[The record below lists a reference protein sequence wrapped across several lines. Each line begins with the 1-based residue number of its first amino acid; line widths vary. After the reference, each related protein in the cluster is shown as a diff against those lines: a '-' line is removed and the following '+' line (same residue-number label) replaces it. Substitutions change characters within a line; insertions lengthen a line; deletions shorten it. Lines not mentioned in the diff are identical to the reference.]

1 MPRCKNA
8 IILILRINMARLA
21 LFQLDPVSYNHLFQM
36 LRRQMAILTYHGG
49 FEPSRGDIL
58 NPSNMVFSN
67 FHVLTSPNVDMCSM
81 GKVATTQW
89 RKVFCDLDWDGNGCQ
104 YLRGKHGKVLG
115 MKSGGMVPRM
125 SGNEK
130 PMFVFLRDP
139 LERFP
144 FGLSRTSACR
154 TADSSN
160 ITANPPKSFRIFRFS
175 SSPAA
180 DRRFSKETNGN
191 CSKHTWTLCP

>member
-1 MPRCKNA
+1 
-8 IILILRINMARLA
+8 
-21 LFQLDPVSYNHLFQM
+21 
-36 LRRQMAILTYHGG
+36 MAILTYHGG

-67 FHVLTSPNVDMCSM
+67 FHVLTYPNVDMCSM

-89 RKVFCDLDWDGNGCQ
+89 RKVFCDLDWDGNGCH

-130 PMFVFLRDP
+130 PRFVFLRDP
-139 LERFP
+139 LERF
-144 FGLSRTSACR
+144 LSAFLDKCV
-154 TADSSN
+154 SN
-160 ITANPPKSFRIFRFS
+160 HRFIEHHCKPLRSLSEFRFS
-175 SSPAA
+175 FKP
-180 DRRFSKETNGN
+180 RR
-191 CSKHTWTLCP
+191 H